1 MLSDPSK
8 STSKTHH
15 QKAAGV
21 VGGNLPYHLYCLRC
35 PRLAIGF
42 LVVSLS
48 LRIRLAL
55 LVATCRTICTVCVA
69 PDLLSSFR
77 QLLGSWFSR
86 LQAFV
91 LLTYLCRD
99 AE

>member
-8 STSKTHH
+8 STSKTRH

-42 LVVSLS
+42 LVASLS
-48 LRIRLAL
+48 LQIGLAL
-55 LVATCRTICTVCVA
+55 LVATCRTTRTVCVA
-69 PDLLSSFR
+69 P
-77 QLLGSWFSR
+77 
-86 LQAFV
+86 A
-91 LLTYLCRD
+91 
-99 AE
+99 

>member
-8 STSKTHH
+8 STSKTRH

-42 LVVSLS
+42 LVASLS
-48 LRIRLAL
+48 LRMGAGVVGGNLPYHLYCLRCPRPAFFFQAIARL
-55 LVATCRTICTVCVA
+55 LVFALVG
-69 PDLLSSFR
+69 FR
-77 QLLGSWFSR
+77 AADVSVPR
-86 LQAFV
+86 
-91 LLTYLCRD
+91 C
-99 AE
+99 